1 MEQIMFYIH
10 TKSLTWRI
18 YVRLMMSYIGGDFD
32 YRSFSL
38 LLIPMTVVFKKYF
51 TFKLVVLNND
61 INTIVSIPIQ
71 HHR

>member
-1 MEQIMFYIH
+1 MFYIN

-38 LLIPMTVVFKKYF
+38 LLIQMTVVLKQIFY
-51 TFKLVVLNND
+51 
-61 INTIVSIPIQ
+61 IQ
-71 HHR
+71 VGCT

>member
-1 MEQIMFYIH
+1 MFYIN

-38 LLIPMTVVFKKYF
+38 LLIPMTVVLKQIFY
-51 TFKLVVLNND
+51 
-61 INTIVSIPIQ
+61 IQ
-71 HHR
+71 VGCT